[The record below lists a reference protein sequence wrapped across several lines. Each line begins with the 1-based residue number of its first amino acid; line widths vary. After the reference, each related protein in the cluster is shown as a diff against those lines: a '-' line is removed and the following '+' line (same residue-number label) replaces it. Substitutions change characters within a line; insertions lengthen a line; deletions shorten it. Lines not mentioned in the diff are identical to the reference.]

1 MHNGHNWTLGVAK
14 IKFFDKMVSPQSID
28 SCIKN
33 PELREPQWS
42 KFSLRG
48 NQEKT
53 SPRSINSCIKNPE
66 LREPQWSKLCL
77 RGKKISFQ

>member
-1 MHNGHNWTLGVAK
+1 LKLNWRGKQKKFLCNPHIINSFKKNPKLTVHNGHNWTLGVAK

-53 SPRSINSCIKNPE
+53 
-66 LREPQWSKLCL
+66 
-77 RGKKISFQ
+77 